1 MFRRVATMP
10 SASRNGDNIITGH
23 GCSAISSIVA
33 SSQTKVWI
41 NGILAAVTPD
51 PIAPHTIR
59 SGDSCVPHSAVVN
72 EGSAKVFYAGL
83 PAARIGDSAD
93 NGTVIQG
100 SPNVFVG
107 G

>member
-1 MFRRVATMP
+1 MFRKEMTMP
-10 SASRNGDNIITGH
+10 SASRFGDSIATGH
-23 GCSAISSIVA
+23 GCSVISSIVA

-72 EGSAKVFYAGL
+72 EGSAKVFYAGF

-93 NGTVIQG
+93 NGVVTQG